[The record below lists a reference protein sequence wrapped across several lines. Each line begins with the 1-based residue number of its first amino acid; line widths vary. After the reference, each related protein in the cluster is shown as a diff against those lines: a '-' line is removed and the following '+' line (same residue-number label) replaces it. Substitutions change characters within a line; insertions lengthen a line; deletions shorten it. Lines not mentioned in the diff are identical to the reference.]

1 MKIVTRTP
9 RKVILEVEKIK
20 IEKCGFD
27 FVWDE
32 IRDKFPEDKF
42 GKLIVDQESNLDIVV
57 FELLDVKERKKKVSE
72 KENAATKKKPTVK
85 FKKET
90 VKKD

>member
-9 RKVILEVEKIK
+9 KKVILEVEESK

-42 GKLIVDQESNLDIVV
+42 GKLIVEQNEEKSIVV
-57 FELLDVKERKKKVSE
+57 FLLS
-72 KENAATKKKPTVK
+72 
-85 FKKET
+85 
-90 VKKD
+90 